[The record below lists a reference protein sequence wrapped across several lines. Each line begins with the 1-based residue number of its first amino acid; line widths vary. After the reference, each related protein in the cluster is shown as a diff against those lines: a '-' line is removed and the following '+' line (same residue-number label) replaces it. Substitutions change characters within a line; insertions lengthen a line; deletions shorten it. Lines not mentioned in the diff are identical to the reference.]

1 MATEAKLKAHLRQD
15 RGKGA
20 ARRMRARGRVPGVVY
35 GRGDETRS
43 ISMDAHELELL
54 FRRVHYENTLIELEI
69 DGAEPVRTVV
79 REVQTHPVRAQVLHV
94 DFQQVHAG
102 QKIHVEIPIRLV
114 GTAAGVRAGGVLM
127 HTISDL
133 PVRVLPDNIPE
144 YITVDISGLGIN
156 DSIHLRDIALPDG
169 VEPEIDG
176 DRSICSVAP
185 PTVPVVAEP
194 GAPAEAP
201 GEPEVIGRA
210 RGDEE

>member
-1 MATEAKLKAHLRQD
+1 MATEAKLKAQPRQD

-35 GRGDETRS
+35 GRGDETRP

-69 DGAEPVRTVV
+69 EGAEPVRTVV
-79 REVQTHPVRAQVLHV
+79 REVQTHPVRANVLHV

-133 PVRVLPDNIPE
+133 PVRVLPDSIPE
-144 YITVDISGLGIN
+144 YIAVDISGLGIN
-156 DSIHLRDIALPDG
+156 DSIHLRDIALPAG

-185 PTVPVVAEP
+185 PTVPVAAEP
-194 GAPAEAP
+194 GVPAEVP

-210 RGDEE
+210 RADEE